1 MIDVKSISTHCTR
14 TEFVGTT
21 VLDTIGLVISG
32 IDDTLLKE
40 MNVGTKYHAL
50 GLFSSRT
57 GAAGQITAIDDA
69 VKATNTDV
77 LSIEFPRDT
86 KGWGGHGNYIVIG
99 GNDVSDVR
107 HAIEL
112 ALELTKK
119 NAGEAMEKI
128 KNQNGIYGCV
138 ILSTCNR
145 LEVWASVDD
154 EVDVCLYDC
163 LCRIKGITEDSYRQ
177 YFVERKDQ
185 EAVEHLFYLTS
196 GLKSQIIGE
205 DQILT
210 QVKDALNLA
219 RENFA
224 ADGVLEV
231 LFRMAA
237 TAGKRIKTEVPFS
250 HGNPSVI
257 HQAIGFLAEKGYS
270 LRDKTCMVI
279 GNGEMGKV
287 AAQALQEAGADVTVT
302 IRQYRS
308 GVVNIPLGCKR
319 INYGDRMEY
328 MPQCDLV
335 VSATAS
341 PNFTLKEELFQGIRT
356 KDDLILIDLAVPRDI
371 EPSVGKIQGVTLYDM
386 DSFRIE
392 EVPAELQEN
401 LEAAGAIV
409 REQMDEFFQWLDGRD
424 LIPRI
429 QDIKDEAVNDLNLRI
444 AKILKKTPMEED
456 DRQNLVH
463 AVDTAAGKVVNKL
476 IFGLRDSLNQEIFLE
491 CVAGLEKIYEE

>member
-1 MIDVKSISTHCTR
+1 MSISM
-14 TEFVGTT
+14 
-21 VLDTIGLVISG
+21 IG
-32 IDDTLLKE
+32 IDHSMAPVDIR
-40 MNVGTKYHAL
+40 AL
-50 GLFSSRT
+50 FAFTR
-57 GAAGQITAIDDA
+57 
-69 VKATNTDV
+69 
-77 LSIEFPRDT
+77 
-86 KGWGGHGNYIVIG
+86 
-99 GNDVSDVR
+99 
-107 HAIEL
+107 
-112 ALELTKK
+112 K
-119 NAGEAMEKI
+119 NAGEAMEKL
-128 KNQNGIYGCV
+128 KEQRGIDGCI

-154 EVDVCLYDC
+154 EAELSLYKE
-163 LCRIKGITEDSYRQ
+163 LCKLKNINDDQ
-177 YFVERKDQ
+177 YEIYFTKREGHA
-185 EAVEHLFYLTS
+185 AVEHLFYLAS
-196 GLKSQIIGE
+196 GLKSQILGE

-210 QVKDALNLA
+210 QVKDALGIA
-219 RENFA
+219 REHFTT
-224 ADGVLEV
+224 DGALEV
-231 LFRMAA
+231 LFRMAV
-237 TAGKRIKTEVPFS
+237 TAGKKIKTEVPFS

-257 HQAIGFLAEKGYS
+257 HQAIEMLDRQGYCVQ
-270 LRDKTCMVI
+270 DKVCMVI

-287 AAQALQEAGADVTVT
+287 AAQALMEAGADVTVT

-328 MPQCDLV
+328 VPQCDLV